1 MPAAGCTGTSVM
13 TQIIGAIFRAT
24 SPLHDFIV
32 TSSIITGGMLML
44 GASLYRLF
52 LRPEWTAIEALS
64 ELWPFHAV
72 GALTL
77 LVGWLIDRQA

>member
-1 MPAAGCTGTSVM
+1 MHRD
-13 TQIIGAIFRAT
+13 IGHDPNHWRDFQSDFAV
-24 SPLHDFIV
+24 HDFIV